1 MIKVYGKPQCPFCDQ
16 AKALLE
22 SKGVAYEYIDITKQ
36 PEARE
41 MLVEAGFR
49 SVPQIYNGTTH
60 IPGGFQGLA
69 GMSEE
74 EFNQK
79 VRN

>member
-1 MIKVYGKPQCPFCDQ
+1 MITVYGRPQCPFCDQ

-22 SKGVAYEYIDITKQ
+22 NRGVEYTYVDITKQ
-36 PEARE
+36 PQARE

-49 SVPQIYNGTTH
+49 SVPQIYNNTTP

-69 GMSEE
+69 GMSDE